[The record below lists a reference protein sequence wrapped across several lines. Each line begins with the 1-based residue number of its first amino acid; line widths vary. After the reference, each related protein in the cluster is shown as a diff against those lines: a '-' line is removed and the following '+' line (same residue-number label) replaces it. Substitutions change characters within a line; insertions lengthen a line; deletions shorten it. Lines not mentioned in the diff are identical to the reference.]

1 MENVSEN
8 MNSKKDEFKLYLRKN
23 PSILIALVSA
33 AVTIISVIISYAG
46 CLSNIAYLKY
56 WNIDELYAA
65 LETKNIIYLAVNS
78 IAWLLQFLLPVPLL
92 KVLL

>member
-33 AVTIISVIISYAG
+33 AVTIINTLLCHVSVFVPPFRY
-46 CLSNIAYLKY
+46 CLS
-56 WNIDELYAA
+56 EV
-65 LETKNIIYLAVNS
+65 LEY
-78 IAWLLQFLLPVPLL
+78 
-92 KVLL
+92 

>member
-33 AVTIISVIISYAG
+33 AVTIISVIIGYAG
-46 CLSNIAYLKY
+46 RLSI
-56 WNIDELYAA
+56 
-65 LETKNIIYLAVNS
+65 
-78 IAWLLQFLLPVPLL
+78 LLI
-92 KVLL
+92 

>member
-33 AVTIISVIISYAG
+33 AVTIISVIIGYAG
-46 CLSNIAYLKY
+46 RLSNIAYLKY

-65 LETKNIIYLAVNS
+65 LETKKYHLFGGKFYRMGYCS
-78 IAWLLQFLLPVPLL
+78 FFYQYHY
-92 KVLL
+92 